1 MKKYRW
7 ILLPILLC
15 VSVWTLFQT
24 VFFVGIVP
32 SSSMEPTIPT
42 GSVIWGLR
50 LPKEIQKNDIVV
62 FQHGEKALVKRV
74 VAMAGDIVY
83 VDDESGSFSVNA
95 PISAATRILKV
106 PDGNLFVVGDNRSFS
121 VDSRYWNDPFLDSNL
136 VVALVFS
143 TAKEM
148 KTSRKE

>member
-7 ILLPILLC
+7 VLPPLLLC
-15 VSVWTLFQT
+15 VSVWILFQT
-24 VFFVGIVP
+24 VLFVGIVP

-50 LPKEIQKNDIVV
+50 LTKEIQKNDIVV
-62 FQHGEKALVKRV
+62 FHHGEKTLVKRV

-95 PISAATRILKV
+95 PLSAATRILEV
-106 PDGNLFVVGDNRSFS
+106 PEGNLFVVGDNRSAS
-121 VDSRYWNDPFLDSNL
+121 VDSRYWDDPFLEFNL
-136 VVALVFS
+136 VVARVF
-143 TAKEM
+143 
-148 KTSRKE
+148 